1 MYNTIY
7 MDERV
12 SLTPKEM
19 NLLSSVDSINEL
31 IQHKLRE
38 IHEEKCNANGYV
50 RPDSIKLLGRS
61 MGVAENGRFTGNF
74 IFDCKFSCEVLYP
87 TVGLKL
93 KANVIKMNKMGAYA
107 VFDEAIRILLPR
119 DLHIANEVFDSV
131 KEGDVVE
138 VQIDRSRFQAK
149 DPFIMA
155 VGRLVDESAGS
166 ATAAKA
172 DAAETMLN
180 SLANAAAN
188 SEEILA

>member
-1 MYNTIY
+1 

-12 SLTPKEM
+12 SLTPSEM
-19 NLLSSVDSINEL
+19 NLLTSVESINEL
-31 IQHKLRE
+31 IEHKLRE

-74 IFDCKFSCEVLYP
+74 IFDCKFSCQVLFP
-87 TVGLKL
+87 TVGSKL
-93 KANVIKMNKMGAYA
+93 KVNVIKMNKMGAYA
-107 VFDEAIRILLPR
+107 VFEEAIRILLPR
-119 DLHIANEVFDSV
+119 DLHLKNETFDTI

-155 VGRLVDESAGS
+155 VGRLVEDSSSDASGPSDQADIVLNALIAPTDE
-166 ATAAKA
+166 
-172 DAAETMLN
+172 EV
-180 SLANAAAN
+180 LA
-188 SEEILA
+188 